1 MQRGGGGGGG
11 GGVILYQ
18 NQGKVS
24 FRLLLLVIKS
34 IFMSGM

>member
-24 FRLLLLVIKS
+24 FSLLLLVIKS